1 MLRLDARTGRSI
13 DAVWLGA
20 LALVVRLPA
29 YFASAHLHFDDGVY
43 GVSALAMR
51 DGARPFRDV
60 FSPQG
65 PLHLPLLRLFD
76 LVGFETKNSP
86 RLLPLAAG
94 VVATVAAYCCARYL
108 TDRAHARLV
117 GVLVAFTGTMLWTT
131 GPITGDGPATAFAFL
146 AVLGGLAYR
155 DDPTATRA
163 VLTGLAMGAAL
174 CIKAVVVVTALPVG
188 LLLLS
193 HRRMRGLRDL
203 GIAVGAAVGVGIV
216 ATLPFGFSK
225 VWEQSV
231 DYHRG
236 AERLE
241 SMGAQLNKLVS
252 TAFAR
257 DLPLLVAI
265 ALGFFATWLAVH
277 RGEPGPDA
285 QRRTD
290 TIVVLV
296 WLALACLV
304 LVVEPTMFRN
314 HLASIVPPLAMLVAL
329 HPPRLE
335 MFAIALVVLVPWWW
349 FHLDDVLLPDGYSGN
364 AAAVVADLRALP
376 AGAWVIS
383 DEPGLAWRSGHRMP
397 AWLNDASIKRI
408 EQEMI
413 TTDVLAHEASRPEV
427 CAVVVWSYRYGNE
440 LPGLGDEL
448 RERGY
453 EVANA
458 YGTWEGPDGVAG
470 PRVLWTRPCD
480 DDP

>member
-20 LALVVRLPA
+20 LAVVVRLPA

-94 VVATVAAYCCARYL
+94 VVATVAAYFGARYL

-265 ALGFFATWLAVH
+265 A
-277 RGEPGPDA
+277 
-285 QRRTD
+285 
-290 TIVVLV
+290 
-296 WLALACLV
+296 
-304 LVVEPTMFRN
+304 
-314 HLASIVPPLAMLVAL
+314 
-329 HPPRLE
+329 
-335 MFAIALVVLVPWWW
+335 
-349 FHLDDVLLPDGYSGN
+349 
-364 AAAVVADLRALP
+364 
-376 AGAWVIS
+376 
-383 DEPGLAWRSGHRMP
+383 
-397 AWLNDASIKRI
+397 
-408 EQEMI
+408 
-413 TTDVLAHEASRPEV
+413 
-427 CAVVVWSYRYGNE
+427 
-440 LPGLGDEL
+440 
-448 RERGY
+448 
-453 EVANA
+453 